1 MGLGWGEGVI
11 WNCPH
16 EVLKSKMNV
25 PKPDVLG
32 FNPGMKCTIHIF
44 DKIIIILKISNVFR
58 VIKKKD

>member
-1 MGLGWGEGVI
+1 
-11 WNCPH
+11 
-16 EVLKSKMNV
+16 MNV